1 MNLPKLSTNGLLML
15 HTPISTALAQD
26 DSIPNGQPKVYGV
39 RETADWREW
48 ATEIEAELDSRHVA
62 YDKIKW

>member
-1 MNLPKLSTNGLLML
+1 MNLPKLSTNGLFML
-15 HTPISTALAQD
+15 YEPIRTALLLD
-26 DSIPNGQPKVYGV
+26 DNTPADQPKVYGV

-48 ATEIEAELDSRHVA
+48 AKQIEAVLDERRVT